1 MGLKEC
7 KNLPMTSNES
17 PSAAHFAL
25 ARAVVELEE
34 HVSTRGWD
42 GPTSVFALVRTADA
56 LANDP
61 SLAQLLPAQVVQDAQ
76 QDPQLL
82 MSIEQDGLPEA
93 VDLEDLLAQLAW
105 PGEVDGAAL
114 SVERSVLPPQAEQ
127 AAGAISDDDE
137 RLAFLANH
145 PEREDVRMVVGVLRG
160 GESWCALRMRSHDE
174 ATQVVQ
180 GSDLVPGLVAALK
193 ATLV

>member
-1 MGLKEC
+1 MACL
-7 KNLPMTSNES
+7 
-17 PSAAHFAL
+17 
-25 ARAVVELEE
+25 R
-34 HVSTRGWD
+34 
-42 GPTSVFALVRTADA
+42 
-56 LANDP
+56 
-61 SLAQLLPAQVVQDAQ
+61 LL
-76 QDPQLL
+76 
-82 MSIEQDGLPEA
+82 I
-93 VDLEDLLAQLAW
+93 LEDLLAQLAW
-105 PGEVDGAAL
+105 PAEVDGAAL

-127 AAGAISDDDE
+127 AASAISDDDE

>member
-1 MGLKEC
+1 
-7 KNLPMTSNES
+7 
-17 PSAAHFAL
+17 
-25 ARAVVELEE
+25 
-34 HVSTRGWD
+34 
-42 GPTSVFALVRTADA
+42 
-56 LANDP
+56 
-61 SLAQLLPAQVVQDAQ
+61 
-76 QDPQLL
+76 

-105 PGEVDGAAL
+105 PAEVDGAAL

-127 AAGAISDDDE
+127 AASAINDDDE

>member
-61 SLAQLLPAQVVQDAQ
+61 SLAQLLP
-76 QDPQLL
+76 PRWCKTP
-82 MSIEQDGLPEA
+82 SKT
-93 VDLEDLLAQLAW
+93 
-105 PGEVDGAAL
+105 
-114 SVERSVLPPQAEQ
+114 RSY
-127 AAGAISDDDE
+127 
-137 RLAFLANH
+137 
-145 PEREDVRMVVGVLRG
+145 
-160 GESWCALRMRSHDE
+160 
-174 ATQVVQ
+174 
-180 GSDLVPGLVAALK
+180 
-193 ATLV
+193 